1 MNRLDKLSTKA
12 LIRLWIKAENRKQ
25 LFYFQNLNPKGGHYT
40 RGQKEYAIDKAGSI
54 GIRATS
60 RLLYVPRKTIQRWL
74 RAEGIEV
81 KRCPDWVYEWAY
93 WRKKRKEKWERLSF
107 YGK

>member
-1 MNRLDKLSTKA
+1 MNRLDKLSKKA
-12 LIRLWIKAENRKQ
+12 LIRLWIEAENRKQ
-25 LFYFQNLNPKGGHYT
+25 LSFFNALNPDGGHYT
-40 RGQKEYAIDKAGSI
+40 AEQKEYAIDKAMSVGV
-54 GIRATS
+54 RATS
-60 RLLYVPRKTIQRWL
+60 RLLHVPRKTIQRWL

-107 YGK
+107 YRK